1 MKEKSLLDKEKIPK
15 KFTILLTPEKWQEIC
30 AETFAETPMPCEA
43 NGVKLVALLADF
55 SFNLYKQLSL
65 AADERG
71 IEENGCA
78 VDKD

>member
-1 MKEKSLLDKEKIPK
+1 MKEESLPIGEEIPK
-15 KFTILLTPEKWQEIC
+15 MFTILLTPERWQEIC
-30 AETFAETPMPCEA
+30 VETFAKTPMLCEA
-43 NGVKLVALLADF
+43 SSANFVALLADF